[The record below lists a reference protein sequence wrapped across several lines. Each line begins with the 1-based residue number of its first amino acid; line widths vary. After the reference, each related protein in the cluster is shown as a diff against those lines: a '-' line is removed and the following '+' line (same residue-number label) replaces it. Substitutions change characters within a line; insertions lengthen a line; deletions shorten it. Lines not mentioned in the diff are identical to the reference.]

1 MSPPMWRGTF
11 AFGIALL
18 GCSGAPQADSG
29 TAADL
34 RTAAAP
40 GRPTFEVHVV
50 DVGTGL
56 GVFVSGPDFG
66 LVYDAGSNDDTALEE
81 NNRFTAYLRA
91 EEPDRKSLQHV
102 LLSHPHRDHVELL
115 ADVVLDYQVEH
126 VWEPGVVNPI
136 CGYRRFLE
144 AISQRPEIA
153 YHTAAFDA
161 GEHTVDFE
169 KEVCNLSAT
178 VSVTHASRAQE
189 NVAIELGWKASMR
202 LLHVDG
208 EKHADFNRS
217 SLVTLLELDGV
228 KVLLM
233 GDAEAGSGEL
243 DKPPTPRSIEGRLLD
258 RYRSEID
265 ADVLVVGHHGS
276 TTSSHRAFLDA
287 VTPEISIISSGPVKY
302 HSVRLPE
309 PAVVKALADVSRV
322 YQTTVGEDDAAC
334 LTNAAKIG
342 PDSDR
347 NPGGC
352 DNVVVDIR
360 GGKLAARYAR
370 EAD

>member
-1 MSPPMWRGTF
+1 MRGSF
-11 AFGIALL
+11 ALGFALL
-18 GCSGAPQADSG
+18 GCSGAPPTESG
-29 TAADL
+29 TAADV
-34 RTAAAP
+34 RRADDRE
-40 GRPTFEVHVV
+40 RPAFELSVV

-66 LVYDAGSNDDTALEE
+66 LVYDAGSNDDTALQK
-81 NNRFTAYLRA
+81 NNRFTSYLRA
-91 EEPDRKSLQHV
+91 AEPDRRSLQHV

-115 ADVVLDYQVEH
+115 ADVVLDYDVEN

-144 AISQRPEIA
+144 AIAQRPAIA

-161 GEHTVDFE
+161 GEHTIDFE
-169 KEVCNLSAT
+169 KEVCKLPAT
-178 VSVTHASRAQE
+178 VTVTHAARAKE
-189 NVAIELGWKASMR
+189 NVPIELGFRSSMR

-208 EKHADFNRS
+208 EKHGDFNQS
-217 SLVTLLELDGV
+217 SLVALLELDGA

-233 GDAEAGSGEL
+233 GDAEAGSSDLE
-243 DKPPTPRSIEGRLLD
+243 KAPTPRSIEGHLLA
-258 RYRSEID
+258 RYREQID

-276 TTSSHRAFLDA
+276 STSSHRAFLDA
-287 VTPEISIISSGPVKY
+287 VTPAVSIISSGPVKY
-302 HSVRLPE
+302 HAVSLPE
-309 PAVVKALADVSRV
+309 PEVVAALEAVSRV
-322 YQTTVGEDDAAC
+322 YQTTVGSDDAAC
-334 LTNAAKIG
+334 LSNGAKIG
-342 PDSDR
+342 PDNDD

-360 GGKLAARYAR
+360 GGELAARYAR